1 MTKKIKIAIGILGTL
16 LLIGI
21 AAFFILRHLVT
32 KSFPVVDGKLHVEGL
47 EEPVTIYRDEY
58 GVPHIIAQNEH
69 DLFFAQGYVHAQDRL
84 WQIDIMRRAG
94 EGRLSE
100 VFGSSTLSYDKLF
113 KTIGIQR
120 IAEKLES
127 QLHPES
133 QQILQA
139 YSDGINAFIH
149 SHRGNYPIEF
159 DMLNYVPEDWQPVH
173 TLIVSRMMAWELNL
187 SWYVDLTL
195 GELVDKFGEEKAAE
209 IFPTYPEH
217 APVIVPKEL
226 LKASPHFGGL
236 NKKIAFGGT
245 EFLRTDKSFRKFF
258 GMLGMHIGSNA
269 WAVSGKK
276 SASGFA
282 MLANDPHLG
291 LSEPS
296 KWYEMHLKG
305 GSLDVAGVSLLGAP
319 GIIIGHNHFIAW
331 GMTNV
336 MADDAD
342 FFIEKEDSLDHSRYE
357 YKGLLKSFE
366 TYDDTIFVKDSD
378 AVPITLRESV
388 HGPIIN
394 DVNPTAKGFSQS
406 PLALRW
412 TGEDM
417 SDELYSIYCINKA
430 QSWKE
435 FKDGVKEFTVPG
447 QNFVYADVKGNI
459 GYCMGVHL
467 PIRAS
472 QNPTLPMPGWTG
484 TYDWTGFVP
493 FEKLPEMFNPPEEFI
508 ATANNKTTDASFP
521 YHISNLWEPPSRIE
535 RIREFLSTRNKLTV
549 DDFKQMQLDY
559 YSNFAKQ
566 LTPYI
571 IHAFDSVKIFDPN
584 IQTALKYF
592 RNWNFLETKNDVTT
606 TLLNVWFTHL
616 MENIFENKMG
626 EGLYK
631 NYIFLANIP
640 LRVVPAL
647 FETPSSLWFDDPSTP
662 NIETRDEIIRK
673 SLAEAISDLQQRL
686 GYEMKTWQW
695 GRLHT
700 LTFEHPFGSHP
711 PLGAIFNIGP
721 FEVGGSGT
729 TLNNG
734 EYHLADPYQMHLGPS
749 MRQIVDFSDI
759 NGALSVIPTGQS
771 GQPLSGHYSD
781 QTPLWLNGEYHTL
794 PLDEAAIKSAAKHQL
809 RLIPK

>member
-1 MTKKIKIAIGILGTL
+1 MSRKIKILVGIVGSI
-16 LLIGI
+16 LII
-21 AAFFILRHLVT
+21 VVSAFFIFRYLVT
-32 KSFPVVDGKLHVEGL
+32 KSFPVVDGELRVDGL
-47 EEPVTIYRDEY
+47 QQPVTIYRDKY
-58 GVPHIIAQNEH
+58 SVPHIIAQNEH

-84 WQIDIMRRAG
+84 WQMDITRRAG

-100 VFGSSTLSYDKLF
+100 ILGSSALQYDKLF

-120 IAEKLES
+120 IAEKLEA

-133 QQILQA
+133 KLIVQA
-139 YSDGINAFIH
+139 YSDGVNAFIH

-195 GELVDKFGEEKAAE
+195 GELVQKFGEEKAKE
-209 IFPTYPEH
+209 IFPTYPEN

-226 LKASPHFGGL
+226 L
-236 NKKIAFGGT
+236 NKQTAFNG
-245 EFLRTDKSFRKFF
+245 EDFLRADKSFRKFF
-258 GMLGMHIGSNA
+258 GMSGMHIGSNA

-276 SASGFA
+276 SESSYA

-296 KWYEMHLKG
+296 KWYEVHLQG
-305 GSLDVAGVSLLGAP
+305 GSLDVAGVSLPGAP
-319 GIIIGHNHFIAW
+319 GIIIGHNHSIAW

-342 FFIEKEDSLDHSRYE
+342 FFIEQEDSLHHDRYL
-357 YKGLLKSFE
+357 YKGELKTFE
-366 TYDDTIFVKDSD
+366 LYNDTIFVKDSSV
-378 AVPITLRESV
+378 VPITIRESV

-394 DVNPTAKGFSQS
+394 DVNQTAAASQN
-406 PLALRW
+406 PVALRW
-412 TGEDM
+412 TGEDA
-417 SDELYSIYCINKA
+417 SDELYAIYCIDKA
-430 QSWKE
+430 QSWE
-435 FKDGVKEFTVPG
+435 QFKNGVKYFTVPG
-447 QNFVYADVKGNI
+447 QNFVYADDKGNI
-459 GYCMGVHL
+459 GYCMGVRL

-484 TYDWTGFVP
+484 NYDWKGFVP
-493 FEKLPEMFNPPEEFI
+493 FEKLPQLFNPPEQFI

-535 RIREFLSTRNKLTV
+535 RIRELLSTQNKISV
-549 DDFKQMQLDY
+549 EDFKRIQLDY
-559 YSNFAKQ
+559 YSYFAKQ
-566 LTPYI
+566 VTPFI
-571 IHAFDSVKIFDPN
+571 IHAFDSVRIADAHL
-584 IQTALKYF
+584 QTALNYF
-592 RNWNFLETKNDVTT
+592 RNWNFQQTKNDVSTA
-606 TLLNVWFTHL
+606 LFNVFFTHL
-616 MENIFENKMG
+616 LENVFENKMG
-626 EGLYK
+626 EALYK

-647 FETPSSLWFDDPSTP
+647 LNTPSSSWFDDPSTP
-662 NIETRDEIIRK
+662 NVETRDEVIRK
-673 SLAEAISDLQQRL
+673 SLAQAIAELQLSL
-686 GYEMKTWQW
+686 GDKMKMWQW

-700 LTFEHPFGSHP
+700 LTFEHPFGSRP
-711 PLGAIFNIGP
+711 PLGTIFNIGP

-734 EYHLADPYQMHLGPS
+734 EYHLGDPYRMHLGPS

-771 GQPLSGHYSD
+771 GQPLSAHYSD
-781 QTPLWLNGEYHTL
+781 QTSMWLNGDYHTL
-794 PLDEAAIKSAAKHQL
+794 PLDDAAVTSAAKHRL
-809 RLIPK
+809 RLVPN

>member
-1 MTKKIKIAIGILGTL
+1 MSKKVKIAIGIFGS
-16 LLIGI
+16 LII
-21 AAFFILRHLVT
+21 IAVAAFFILQHLVT
-32 KSFPVVDGKLHVEGL
+32 KSFPVVDGELRVDGL
-47 EEPVTIYRDEY
+47 EQPVTIYRDEY

-84 WQIDIMRRAG
+84 WQMDITRRAG

-100 VFGSSTLSYDKLF
+100 ILGSATLEYDKLF
-113 KTIGIQR
+113 KTVGIQR
-120 IAEKLES
+120 IAEKLEA

-133 QQILQA
+133 RLILHA

-149 SHRGNYPIEF
+149 SHRGNYPVEF
-159 DMLNYVPEDWQPVH
+159 DMLNYVPEDWEPVH

-195 GELVDKFGEEKAAE
+195 GELVQKFGEERAKE
-209 IFPTYPEH
+209 IFPTYPEN
-217 APVIVPKEL
+217 APVIVPKDL
-226 LKASPHFGGL
+226 LDR
-236 NKKIAFGGT
+236 KIAFNGSD
-245 EFLRTDKSFRKFF
+245 FLRADKSFRKFF

-276 SASGFA
+276 SANGFA

-296 KWYEMHLKG
+296 KWYEMHLQG
-305 GSLDVAGVSLLGAP
+305 GALDVAGVSLPGAP
-319 GIIIGHNHFIAW
+319 GIIIGHNHSIAW

-342 FFIEKEDSLDHSRYE
+342 FFIEQEDSLDHNRYQH
-357 YKGLLKSFE
+357 KGKLKNFE
-366 TYDDTIFVKDSD
+366 IYSDTIFVKDS
-378 AVPITLRESV
+378 AFVPITIRESV

-394 DVNPTAKGFSQS
+394 DVNPTATASQN
-406 PLALRW
+406 PVALRW

-417 SDELYSIYCINKA
+417 SDELFSIYCIDKA
-430 QSWKE
+430 HSWNE
-435 FKDGVKEFTVPG
+435 FKEGAKEFTVPG
-447 QNFVYADVKGNI
+447 QNFVYADDKGNI
-459 GYCMGVHL
+459 GYCMGVRL

-484 TYDWTGFVP
+484 YYDWTGFVP
-493 FEKLPEMFNPPEEFI
+493 FEKLPEVYNPPEEFI

-549 DDFKQMQLDY
+549 NDFKQMQLDY
-559 YSNFAKQ
+559 YSHFAKQ
-566 LTPYI
+566 MIPFI
-571 IHAFDSVKIFDPN
+571 IHAFDSVRVTDTDL
-584 IQTALKYF
+584 QMALKYF
-592 RNWNFLETKNDVTT
+592 RNWNFQETKSDVTT
-606 TLLNVWFTHL
+606 TLFNVFFTHV

-626 EGLYK
+626 GELYRS
-631 NYIFLANIP
+631 YIFLANIP

-662 NIETRDEIIRK
+662 NIETRDDVIRK
-673 SLAEAISDLQQRL
+673 SLADAMNDLQPKL
-686 GYEMKTWQW
+686 GDEMKTWQW

-700 LTFEHPFGSHP
+700 LTFEHPFGSRP
-711 PLGAIFNIGP
+711 PLGTIFNIGP

-734 EYHLADPYQMHLGPS
+734 EYHLADPYRMHLGPS
-749 MRQIVDFSDI
+749 MRQITDFSDI

-771 GQPLSGHYSD
+771 GQPLSAHYSD
-781 QTPLWLNGEYHTL
+781 QTPLWLNGEYHTM
-794 PLDEAAIKSAAKHQL
+794 PLDDAAIQSIAKHRL
-809 RLIPK
+809 RLIPN